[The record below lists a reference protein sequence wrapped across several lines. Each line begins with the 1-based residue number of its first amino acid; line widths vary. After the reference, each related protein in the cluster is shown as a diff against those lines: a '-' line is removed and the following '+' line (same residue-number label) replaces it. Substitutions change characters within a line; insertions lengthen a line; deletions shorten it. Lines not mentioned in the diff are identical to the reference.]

1 MQNPRPT
8 IPQVE
13 FPQRWEAVRRLMQEK
28 QLDLLL
34 AYGDDRAVFGP
45 AHIRWL
51 ADVPVHFE
59 PFCALLTQHE
69 QPVLLCGPES
79 DEYAR
84 LLGQIP
90 NVRVLKEFTHPDEDY
105 PFTHIQPLIEILT
118 DLGWKADDM
127 RRVGIGGKALMNAN
141 TMRAFEDALPHAQW
155 QDVEIDLCGLRAV
168 KSTAELAVI
177 RHAYCIAE
185 IGLGAAL
192 DTIRPGVTERAVA
205 AAIEGAMRSAGA
217 EGTGIDTIVASG
229 GNKRPIL
236 ARSTFRPI
244 EVNDSVLLTIAPRYQ
259 GYHAAI
265 GRLVFVGQPEA
276 QIEAAYQ
283 TAVKAQQACHAHL
296 QPGVEGRQVE
306 AVGRDIVA
314 AAGYGDHFLYSG
326 LHSLGVIEF
335 EAPIFGPSSPELL
348 KEDMVISIDIPM
360 FNAPW
365 GGLRVE
371 DGYRIT
377 ATGSEKL
384 RQTEFFFYQ

>member
-1 MQNPRPT
+1 MENSGPA
-8 IPQVE
+8 IPKDE
-13 FPQRWEAVRRLMQEK
+13 FPQRWEAVQRFMQDK

-51 ADVPVHFE
+51 ADIPVHFE
-59 PFCALLTQHE
+59 PFCALMTQHE
-69 QPVLLCGPES
+69 QPILLCGPES

-84 LLGQIP
+84 LRGQILD
-90 NVRVLKEFTHPDEDY
+90 VRVLKEFTHPDEDY
-105 PFTHIQPLIEILT
+105 PFTLIQPLVKILT

-127 RRVGIGGKALMNAN
+127 QRVGIGGKALMNAD
-141 TMRAFEDALPHAQW
+141 TIRAFENALPHAQW
-155 QDVEIDLCGLRAV
+155 LDVEIDLCRLRAL

-177 RHAYCIAE
+177 RHAYFIAE
-185 IGLGAAL
+185 IGLNAAL
-192 DTIRPGVTERAVA
+192 DIIRPGVTERAVA
-205 AAIEGAMRSAGA
+205 AAIESAMRSAGA

-229 GNKRPIL
+229 VNKRPIL
-236 ARSTFRPI
+236 ARSTFRQI
-244 EVNDSVLLTIAPRYQ
+244 EDNDSVLLTIAPRYE

-265 GRLVFVGQPEA
+265 GRLVFVGQPESK
-276 QIEAAYQ
+276 IEAAYQ
-283 TAVKAQQACHAHL
+283 TAVKAQRACHVHL
-296 QPGVEGRQVE
+296 QPNVEGRKVE

-384 RQTEFFFYQ
+384 HETEFFFYQ

>member
-1 MQNPRPT
+1 MQRPLPT
-8 IPQVE
+8 IPRDAY
-13 FPQRWEAVRRLMQEK
+13 PLRWGAVRRLMQERK
-28 QLDLLL
+28 LDLLL

-59 PFCALLTQHE
+59 PFCVLFAQDE

-84 LLGQIP
+84 LRGHIP
-90 NVRVLKEFTHPDEDY
+90 DVRVLREFTHPDEDY
-105 PFTHIQPLIEILT
+105 PFTRIQSLVEILSE
-118 DLGWKADDM
+118 LGWKANNM
-127 RRVGIGGKALMNAN
+127 RRVGIGGKGLMNAE
-141 TMRAFEDALPHAQW
+141 TLSAIMEALPNAQW
-155 QDVEIDLCGLRAV
+155 LDVELDLCRLRAV
-168 KSTAELAVI
+168 KTAEELDVI
-177 RHAYCIAE
+177 RYAYHIAE
-185 IGLGAAL
+185 MGLQAAL
-192 DTIRPGVTERAVA
+192 DTIHPGVSERKVA
-205 AAIEGAMRSAGA
+205 AAIESAMRSAGA

-229 GNKRPIL
+229 TNKRPIL
-236 ARSTFRPI
+236 ARSTFRSI
-244 EVNDSVLLTIAPRYQ
+244 EARDTVLLTIAPRYE

-276 QIEAAYQ
+276 QIEHAYH
-283 TAVKAQQACHAHL
+283 TAVEAQQACQAHL
-296 QPGVEGRQVE
+296 KPGVEGRSVE
-306 AVGRDIVA
+306 AVGRDIMT
-314 AAGYGDHFLYSG
+314 AAGYGDYFLYSG

-348 KEDMVISIDIPM
+348 KEDMVISIDIPA

-377 ATGSEKL
+377 PTACEKL
-384 RQTEFFFYQ
+384 NQTEFFFYQ